1 MSKFPGSLQIIIISR
16 FLLNLR
22 RSERKNQAVS
32 INLSQVPTLYVG
44 SLVNDM
50 GNPLDHGFNEP
61 EEPRNAEV
69 GPSGT
74 RWHEDGPDAPLN
86 FDAMQLA
93 TVYEDEGMVRAT
105 SHILYKGTTRS
116 MILRLSAR

>member
-1 MSKFPGSLQIIIISR
+1 M
-16 FLLNLR
+16 
-22 RSERKNQAVS
+22 
-32 INLSQVPTLYVG
+32 
-44 SLVNDM
+44 NDM

-61 EEPRNAEV
+61 EEPRNVEA

-74 RWHEDGPDAPLN
+74 RWHEDADAQLN

-93 TVYEDEGMVRAT
+93 TVYEDEGMVRVI

>member
-1 MSKFPGSLQIIIISR
+1 M
-16 FLLNLR
+16 
-22 RSERKNQAVS
+22 
-32 INLSQVPTLYVG
+32 PTLHLG

-61 EEPRNAEV
+61 EEPRDNHSNGMTEA

-74 RWHEDGPDAPLN
+74 RWHEDGADAPLN

-93 TVYEDEGMVRAT
+93 TVYKDEGMVRGISQHR
-105 SHILYKGTTRS
+105 SHEALLTECS
-116 MILRLSAR
+116 LA